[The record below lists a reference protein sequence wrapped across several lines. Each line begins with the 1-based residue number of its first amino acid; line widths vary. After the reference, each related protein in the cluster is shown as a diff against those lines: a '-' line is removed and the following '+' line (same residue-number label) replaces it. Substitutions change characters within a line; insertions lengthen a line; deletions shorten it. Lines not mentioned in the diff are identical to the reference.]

1 SVSFHEKVEQVK
13 AAEVADGADTAKW
26 PAVDVPGDLCTQGF
40 SHPHYTNVQMPF
52 KNDPPRVPD
61 ENPCAVL
68 RTSFDLP
75 KGWKDRRTVLH
86 VGAAESQAWYY
97 LNGTLVGMSTDS
109 KLPSEFDLSK
119 AVREGRNELAV
130 LCVRWSAQSYVEDQD
145 HWMELGIHR
154 SVYLYSQGPLH
165 VGDVTVRAGWD
176 WQAKKPAGTLWVR
189 VKADYVSSPDRHAW
203 DPKKID
209 DPHNDWSFD
218 TQLFDANGKPV
229 PGAKLASGP
238 QSYDWRSNLGEA
250 AVEARLP
257 GVSPWSAEVPNLYTL
272 VVTLRDLKGRVLE
285 CVSQRIGFRDVRI
298 ANRELLV
305 NGRATEIRGVNR
317 HEFHQEHCKFVPAET
332 DELDAKLLKRFN
344 FNAVRCCHY
353 PDETRW
359 LDLCDEYGIYLVD
372 EADIECHA
380 NYADLTHIDA
390 WRHTWFERGSR
401 MVLRD
406 RNHPSVIFWS
416 LGNESGVGEN
426 HLALADWIRQ
436 ADPTR
441 SLHYEGATHGGWRQ
455 DASIFGSPISH
466 RLTDVVN
473 PMYPN
478 IEDQMVRYVEKVEDD
493 RPFIMCEY
501 SHAMGNSCGGFAD
514 YWKAIRS
521 HHGLQGGFIWD
532 WVEQGILRK
541 DTGDWGYGGDFG
553 DVPNDVNFVC
563 NGMVNPDRTPKPQ
576 MWDVKHVQQPL
587 AFSLAD
593 AKKGLVAVENRDC
606 FRAGS
611 DWLE

>member
-1 SVSFHEKVEQVK
+1 
-13 AAEVADGADTAKW
+13 
-26 PAVDVPGDLCTQGF
+26 
-40 SHPHYTNVQMPF
+40 MP
-52 KNDPPRVPD
+52 DD
-61 ENPCAVL
+61 NPCAVL

-75 KGWKDRRTVLH
+75 KGWKERRTVLH

-97 LNGTLVGMSTDS
+97 VNGSLAGMSTDS

-119 AVREGRNELAV
+119 FVREGRNELAV

-145 HWMELGIHR
+145 HWMELGLHR
-154 SVYLYSQGPLH
+154 SVYLYSQGPLFL
-165 VGDVTVRAGWD
+165 GDVTVRAGWD

-189 VKADYVSSPDRHAW
+189 AKAEYVSSPDRHGW
-203 DPKKID
+203 NPKMLD
-209 DPHNDWSFD
+209 DPHDDWSFD
-218 TQLFDANGKPV
+218 AQLFDAKGRPV
-229 PGAKLASGP
+229 PGAKLLRSGP
-238 QSYDWRSNLGEA
+238 QSYDYRSNLGEA
-250 AVEARLP
+250 VVEARLP

-272 VVTLRDLKGRVLE
+272 VVTLRDLKGRAVE

-441 SLHYEGATHGGWRQ
+441 PLHYEGATHGGWRQ

-473 PMYPN
+473 PMYPP
-478 IEDQMVRYVEKVEDD
+478 IEDSMVRYVEKVPDD

-541 DTGDWGYGGDFG
+541 ETGDWGYGGDFG
-553 DVPNDVNFVC
+553 DFPNDVNFVC
-563 NGMVNPDRTPKPQ
+563 NGMVNPAWSTPTARP
-576 MWDVKHVQQPL
+576 
-587 AFSLAD
+587 SRRC
-593 AKKGLVAVENRDC
+593 GT
-606 FRAGS
+606 
-611 DWLE
+611 